1 MEETKAADEVTL
13 RDLKEVID
21 GQTHRI
27 DALTSLVRAQQVTMD
42 RLLRAVDTLLQELT
56 LTPTNPNW
64 P

>member
-1 MEETKAADEVTL
+1 VLLQALGRLNQSA
-13 RDLKEVID
+13 LK
-21 GQTHRI
+21 R
-27 DALTSLVRAQQVTMD
+27 L